1 MPVFNIT
8 MLSTYSKVFVG
19 ILVEITLSSS
29 TVEGE
34 TPLFTVY
41 TLGNCTV
48 YLHVLK
54 KYKNDLTVLF

>member
-19 ILVEITLSSS
+19 ILVEITSSS

-48 YLHVLK
+48 YLHFF
-54 KYKNDLTVLF
+54 KNIKMT